1 MRTSYLPVLVF
12 GITYLC
18 FLAFLFVSAGQLP
31 PRVATHFNLA
41 GQPDGWMT
49 RTSYLVFLAVA
60 GSLSSMFLIGLFFSM
75 RFFSKGAFN
84 LSRRDYWL
92 APERR
97 AETFAYLFRQS
108 FWLASMMTVFLAGLH
123 GLTIQA
129 NHQGGAAIHLSLPMT
144 GGLSGCFL
152 VGSLTWAVCLYRH
165 FEK

>member
-1 MRTSYLPVLVF
+1 MKKSYLPALVF
-12 GITYLC
+12 GIIYLC
-18 FLAFLFVSAGQLP
+18 FLAFVFGSAGQLP
-31 PRVATHFNLA
+31 PRVATHFNFA

-49 RTSYLVFLAVA
+49 RTSYLVFLAIS

-75 RFFSKGAFN
+75 RFFPKGAFN

-97 AETFAYLFRQS
+97 AETFAYLYGQA
-108 FWLASMMTVFLAGLH
+108 FWLASMTIVFLAGLH

-129 NHQGGAAIHLSLPMT
+129 NRQGALVHLSTPMAFAVA
-144 GGLSGCFL
+144 GCFV
-152 VGSLTWAVCLYRH
+152 VGVIVWVICLYRH